1 MIEVIGAARIYEQLL
16 SHISAMGKKTTFI
29 MRKPSK
35 YSFSYDCSSYRERA
49 HHVRTVH
56 FKHPGRFPIKS
67 GNKLVTIESP
77 YFLFQEHIH
86 HFALNFG
93 PPPPPSPKSSGEKME
108 RGDYILYSA
117 SPLNAAQ
124 RPFGPRPGLKPF
136 STCTSGLRPNDE

>member
-16 SHISAMGKKTTFI
+16 SYISAMGKKTTFI

-77 YFLFQEHIH
+77 HFLFHEHFH

-93 PPPPPSPKSSGEKME
+93 PPPPLSPKSSGEKIE
-108 RGDYILYSA
+108 RGDYIQRLPSQCSPKALRPSPWAKTIFNLHFWA
-117 SPLNAAQ
+117 SPE
-124 RPFGPRPGLKPF
+124 R
-136 STCTSGLRPNDE
+136 